1 MNAVGKTFSCMLL
14 ERIYD
19 DGLAQASYLVACQQ
33 TGSAVIVDPNRDIAQ
48 YIDAVERRSL
58 MLECVTETH
67 IHADFVSGARDLA
80 RETGATLLLLWRRWS
95 GLVVRLRGKRRSAH
109 SPAW

>member
-1 MNAVGKTFSCMLL
+1 MLL

-33 TGSAVIVDPNRDIAQ
+33 SGSAVIVDPNRDIAQ

-58 MLECVTETH
+58 RLEYVTETH
-67 IHADFVSGARDLA
+67 IHADFVSGARDWCDVDA
-80 RETGATLLLLWRRWS
+80 VWRRRS
-95 GLVVRLRGKRRSAH
+95 GLALRIRGKRRSAH
-109 SPAW
+109 SQTW